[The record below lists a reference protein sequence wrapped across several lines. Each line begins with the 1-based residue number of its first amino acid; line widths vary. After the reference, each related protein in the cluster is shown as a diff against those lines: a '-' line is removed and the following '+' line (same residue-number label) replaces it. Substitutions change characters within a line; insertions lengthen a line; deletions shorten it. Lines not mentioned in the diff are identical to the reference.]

1 NHIHMGY
8 MDVQA
13 WKNMLSPSVNLQAR
27 PSARDHIELWY
38 TNLNLAN
45 SKDCW
50 YRGAQGCY
58 VFSNANN
65 TKTHIGDEID
75 VAYTRMFADGKVAL
89 QAAYGTIFSGGYLTS
104 TLNQTQNQHWAYMSL
119 WMNF

>member
-1 NHIHMGY
+1 MCKRGRTCYRRRSTCRLVLPRVTIS
-8 MDVQA
+8 
-13 WKNMLSPSVNLQAR
+13 K
-27 PSARDHIELWY
+27 LWY

-89 QAAYGTIFSGGYLTS
+89 QAAYGTIFSWWLFD
-104 TLNQTQNQHWAYMSL
+104 QHPEPDAKSAL
-119 WMNF
+119 GLICRCG